1 MQPRVDHSR
10 SGACCRQDMERGS
23 AVVRPRPA
31 GTDARVGFE
40 DIGCRG
46 EDAMQTV
53 ETPVRVEASVS
64 GVSHGETPVAVEIP
78 EQKRALQIRWQ
89 RGRPGEYS
97 ALARHNTTPSH
108 VFGQRRGSQTE
119 HRHASSQANGGVWS
133 QLVSHQ
139 SHKTGVLPMQ
149 GEPDLVRWG
158 HAAVSSKQPEDIR
171 LDRGGHGSGVVVL
184 MDRIAAV
191 RRPSKPR
198 RAAWPRMATVL
209 WRRAAPI
216 SAGVSLP

>member
-10 SGACCRQDMERGS
+10 SGACCRQDMERGF

-46 EDAMQTV
+46 EEAMQTV

-97 ALARHNTTPSH
+97 ALARHNTIPRH
-108 VFGQRRGSQTE
+108 VFGQRRGSRAE
-119 HRHASSQANGGVWS
+119 HRHASSQANDGVWS

-139 SHKTGVLPMQ
+139 SSRPASFRCKASLIWFVGDTQPS
-149 GEPDLVRWG
+149 
-158 HAAVSSKQPEDIR
+158 AASNPRTYAWIEVATEAEWSC
-171 LDRGGHGSGVVVL
+171 L

-209 WRRAAPI
+209 RRRAAPI